1 MSPLE
6 EIPEEESFTEDD
18 ISPRH
23 ERRIR
28 DFEDSLAEEER
39 ASLMEEDEDEYD
51 LPMTI
56 NCDPRI
62 DSDEDPH
69 KEDTIEEKDGDD
81 KKESSVRAEE
91 GRG

>member
-18 ISPRH
+18 YSPRH

-28 DFEDSLAEEER
+28 DLEDSLAEDER
-39 ASLMEEDEDEYD
+39 ASLMEEDEDD

-56 NCDPRI
+56 NCDPRL
-62 DSDEDPH
+62 DSDEETQKD
-69 KEDTIEEKDGDD
+69 DTIDEKEGDD
-81 KKESSVRAEE
+81 RIESSTRAEE